1 MSDIVQV
8 AELWDVIVDRRL
20 HPVEGSYVNSLLS
33 HRKGIDKPLEK
44 VGEEATEFI
53 LAVKNGEPG
62 RIAEEAADLLFHM
75 LVALNAADVDLSMVL
90 DELASR
96 RRPR

>member
-1 MSDIVQV
+1 MTDTDLI

-33 HRKGIDKPLEK
+33 HRKGIDKPLET

-53 LAVKNGEPG
+53 LAVKNGESG

-75 LVALNAADVDLSMVL
+75 LVALNAADVDLSLVL

-96 RRPR
+96 RRSR

>member
-1 MSDIVQV
+1 MTDTAQITD
-8 AELWDVIVDRRL
+8 LWNVIVDRRL
-20 HPVEGSYVNSLLS
+20 HPVEGSYVNALLS
-33 HRKGIDKPLEK
+33 HPKGIDKPLEK

-62 RIAEEAADLLFHM
+62 RIAEEAADLLFHL
-75 LVALNAADVDLSMVL
+75 LVALNAADVDLSLVL

-96 RRPR
+96 RRSR

>member
-1 MSDIVQV
+1 MTDTDLI

-53 LAVKNGEPG
+53 LAVKNGESG

-75 LVALNAADVDLSMVL
+75 LVALNAADVDLSLVL

-96 RRPR
+96 RRSR

>member
-1 MSDIVQV
+1 MTDTALIS
-8 AELWDVIVDRRL
+8 ELWDVIVDRRL

-53 LAVKNGEPG
+53 LAVKNGESG

-75 LVALNAADVDLSMVL
+75 LVALNAADVDLSLVL

-96 RRPR
+96 RRSR

>member
-1 MSDIVQV
+1 MTDTALI
-8 AELWDVIVDRRL
+8 AELWDVIADRRL

-53 LAVKNGEPG
+53 LAVKNGESS

-75 LVALNAADVDLSMVL
+75 LVALNAADVDLSLVL
-90 DELASR
+90 DELAAR
-96 RRPR
+96 RRSR

>member
-1 MSDIVQV
+1 MTDTALIS
-8 AELWDVIVDRRL
+8 ELWDVIVDRRL

-53 LAVKNGEPG
+53 LAVKNGETG

-75 LVALNAADVDLSMVL
+75 LIALNAADVDISLVL
-90 DELASR
+90 AELASR
-96 RRPR
+96 RRSR

>member
-1 MSDIVQV
+1 MTDTAQIT
-8 AELWDVIVDRRL
+8 ELWDVIVDRRL

-75 LVALNAADVDLSMVL
+75 LVALNAADVDLSLVL

-96 RRPR
+96 RRSR

>member
-1 MSDIVQV
+1 MNDTTLI
-8 AELWDVIVDRRL
+8 AELWDVIIDRRL

-53 LAVKNGEPG
+53 LAVKNGESG

-75 LVALNAADVDLSMVL
+75 LVALNAADVDLSLVL

-96 RRPR
+96 RGSR